1 LGYER
6 WANLAPSVSELQT
19 FGNAE
24 VSQDSTLQIKLVGID
39 GSIKYEMTYTP
50 LPESPKGMSGAS
62 KTVISAISALSTV
75 AWVLL
80 VSLD

>member
-1 LGYER
+1 MGYER

-24 VSQDSTLQIKLVGID
+24 VSQDGTLQIKLVGID
-39 GSIKYEMTYTP
+39 GSIKYEMTTS
-50 LPESPKGMSGAS
+50 LPESPEGTSGTS
-62 KTVISAISALSTV
+62 KTVISTISAVSTV
-75 AWVLL
+75 AWALL